1 MNYIHWTV
9 TLLRVSNSWLFHKT
23 LAIQQPHK
31 PLIWGRKLWCQ
42 SVVWHQI
49 FYISLNIAPGVRP
62 VWVWMPFSKSTH
74 IFLMILHHINGYG
87 VNPFL
92 ILRCCWVLHH
102 LWHDLGIT
110 VYDFIQAAL
119 DFTFQHRISVMINL
133 DFPSSKWFQYGLV
146 FVFRKRGRISL
157 RTYAIRYLFL
167 ILKQVV
173 PIIFIF
179 WSLPRL
185 KDVCISVKKLWM
197 KHDLHYK
204 RKPVP
209 GLLFLQQFNHF

>member
-1 MNYIHWTV
+1 M
-9 TLLRVSNSWLFHKT
+9 L
-23 LAIQQPHK
+23 
-31 PLIWGRKLWCQ
+31 
-42 SVVWHQI
+42 
-49 FYISLNIAPGVRP
+49 
-62 VWVWMPFSKSTH
+62 
-74 IFLMILHHINGYG
+74 
-87 VNPFL
+87 L
-92 ILRCCWVLHH
+92 ILRGCWVLHH

-133 DFPSSKWFQYGLV
+133 DFPSSNWFQYDCPIPEYPDLSSLYMTVPRQFVLLLLMCRSPSGLV
-146 FVFRKRGRISL
+146 FVSRRRGRISL

-185 KDVCISVKKLWM
+185 KDVCISVKILWM

-204 RKPVP
+204 LKPVP
-209 GLLFLQQFNHF
+209 GLHFLKQFNPVA